1 MIKKLF
7 FLTFFISFIVLTV
20 SCATEFGRT
29 VIYQPDEY
37 RHVYE
42 AKDKAILNAIAKVI
56 KEKNI
61 GVNVGVDYEN
71 LSVDSDFKVTGDW
84 RTKAQARVQRLNWK
98 ENEVLLS
105 VITERQTK
113 TGWEM
118 RRLLQKEQYDT
129 LFSEIDLRV
138 YEEMSKI
145 E

>member
-1 MIKKLF
+1 MIKNNSI
-7 FLTFFISFIVLTV
+7 LTFFICLIVLTV

-29 VIYQPDEY
+29 VIHQPDEY

-42 AKDKAILNAIAKVI
+42 AKEKAILNAIARVI
-56 KEKNI
+56 KEKDI
-61 GVNVGVDYEN
+61 GVNARVDYEN
-71 LSVDSDFKVTGDW
+71 SFVDSDYKVTGDW

-98 ENEVLLS
+98 ENEVALS

-118 RRLLQKEQYDT
+118 RRLLQKEQYDN
-129 LFSEIDLRV
+129 LFSEIDLRI

>member
-1 MIKKLF
+1 MIKKSS
-7 FLTFFISFIVLTV
+7 FLSFFIFLIVLTA

-29 VIYQPDEY
+29 VVHQQDEY

-42 AKDKAILNAIAKVI
+42 AKDKAILNAIARVI
-56 KEKNI
+56 KEKDI
-61 GVNVGVDYEN
+61 GINVRVNYEK
-71 LSVDSDFKVTGDW
+71 LSVDSDYKVTGDW
-84 RTKAQARVQRLNWK
+84 RTKAQAHVQRLNWK
-98 ENEVLLS
+98 ENEVVLS

-118 RRLLQKEQYDT
+118 RRLLQNEQYDN
-129 LFSEIDLRV
+129 LFSEIDLRI